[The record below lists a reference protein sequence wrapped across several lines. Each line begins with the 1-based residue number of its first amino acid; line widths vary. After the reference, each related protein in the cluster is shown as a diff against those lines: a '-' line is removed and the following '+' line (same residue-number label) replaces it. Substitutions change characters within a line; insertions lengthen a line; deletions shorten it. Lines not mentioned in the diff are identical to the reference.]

1 MISLGADT
9 IVLFKQFTD
18 WTDTLRKIDERIW
31 IGPIAEGKATVAE
44 IIAHL
49 QHWDRYLIDTVIPA
63 LKRGEGITFPSFD
76 AFNRIAY
83 DYARSGVARDRLLD
97 EFKQTRHALVER
109 LLAEPDVVVKHV
121 TVNGVE
127 TCPHTG
133 TPYSLLYIIH
143 EFNDHDRHHQNQILA
158 VI

>member
-1 MISLGADT
+1 MIILDADT
-9 IVLFKQFTD
+9 IDRSKQFTD
-18 WTDTLRKIDERIW
+18 WTDTLRRIDERIW
-31 IGPIAEGKATVAE
+31 SSPIAEGKATVAE

-49 QHWDRYLIDTVIPA
+49 QHWDQYLIDTVIPA
-63 LKRGEGITFPSFD
+63 IKRGEGMAFPAFD

-83 DYARSGVARDRLLD
+83 AYARSGVAKDHLLD

-109 LLAEPDVVVKHV
+109 LLAEPEVVAKHV

-143 EFNDHDRHHQNQILA
+143 EFNDHDRHHQNQIAA